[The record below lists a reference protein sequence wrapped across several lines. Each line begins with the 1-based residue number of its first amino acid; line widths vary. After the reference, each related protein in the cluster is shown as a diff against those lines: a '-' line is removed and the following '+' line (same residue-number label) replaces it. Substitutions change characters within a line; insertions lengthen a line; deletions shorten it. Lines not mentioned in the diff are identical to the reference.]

1 MTHTHHR
8 RGLLESL
15 KEDYVVLIMSS
26 KHVKYEDLQSKFKK
40 AMDILAKHN
49 PVNLG
54 NMNVGNM
61 YWRDEVDVIS
71 SFSEKSNV
79 IHGVYTSRE
88 DVERILL
95 ELKEADL
102 GLSVVVTGVMDEVFK
117 ALKNVGLNPH
127 TVNLS
132 LGIWGKAEKLPR
144 EEILWI
150 TSMCGHCMVS
160 PSLTIK
166 MINDIKKGKT
176 TPANAA
182 RELAKCCVCGVFN
195 VKRAEKILRQLS
207 KTQPIP

>member
-8 RGLLESL
+8 RGALDSL

-26 KHVKYEDLQSKFKK
+26 RAGHIKYENLQLKFKK

-61 YWRDEVDVIS
+61 YWKDVVDVIS
-71 SFSEKSNV
+71 TFSEESNI

-88 DVERILL
+88 AVEAVLS
-95 ELKEADL
+95 ELKEANL
-102 GLSVVVTGVMDEVFK
+102 GLSVVVTGVMDEVFR
-117 ALKNVGLNPH
+117 AAKNVGLTPH

-132 LGIWGKAEKLPR
+132 LGIWGRTEKLPK

-150 TSMCGHCMVS
+150 TSMCGHCMIS
-160 PSLTIK
+160 PSLVLK
-166 MINDIKKGKT
+166 MINDIRKGKT
-176 TPANAA
+176 TPTNAA
-182 RELAKCCVCGVFN
+182 RELARCCICGVFN
-195 VKRAEKILRQLS
+195 VKRAEKLLRQLS
-207 KTQPIP
+207 KT

>member
-8 RGLLESL
+8 RGTLDSL

-26 KHVKYEDLQSKFKK
+26 KTRYKEYEDLKLKFEK
-40 AMDILAKHN
+40 AMKILAKYN
-49 PVNLG
+49 PINLG
-54 NMNVGNM
+54 NMNIGNI
-61 YWRDEVDVIS
+61 YWKDEIS
-71 SFSEKSNV
+71 ILSTFSEGSNI
-79 IHGVYTSRE
+79 IHGVYTNRE
-88 DVERILL
+88 DVEKVLL

-102 GLSVVVTGVMDEVFK
+102 GFSVVVTGVMDEVFK
-117 ALKNVGLNPH
+117 AAKNVGLTPH

-132 LGIWGKAEKLPR
+132 LGIFGKIEKLPK

-160 PSLTIK
+160 PSLVLK

-182 RELAKCCVCGVFN
+182 RELAKCCVCGIFN
-195 VKRAEKILRQLS
+195 VKRAEKLLRQLS
-207 KTQPIP
+207 KT